1 MFNLSSRV
9 EFFFQ
14 LCCGQIMSDLE
25 IGDWM
30 VFDNMGAFA
39 MSRWDENYSVS
50 DCNNPATQNG
60 ALLVA
65 ENFW

>member
-1 MFNLSSRV
+1 
-9 EFFFQ
+9 
-14 LCCGQIMSDLE
+14 MSDLE